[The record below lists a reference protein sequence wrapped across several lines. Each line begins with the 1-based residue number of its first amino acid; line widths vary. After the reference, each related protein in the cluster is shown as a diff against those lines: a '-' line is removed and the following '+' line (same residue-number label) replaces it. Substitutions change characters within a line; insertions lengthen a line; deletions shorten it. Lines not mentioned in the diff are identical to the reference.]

1 MSEPFTFHRNIDKM
15 GRLVIP
21 RDVRQALGLSA
32 GDSVAIR
39 ITEEGGLLT
48 PTKKRD

>member
-21 RDVRQALGLSA
+21 RDLRQAMGLKA

-39 ITEEGGLLT
+39 ITAEGILLQ
-48 PTKKRD
+48 PTTSE